1 MPGITRLCVFCGSSP
16 GSNPAITAATVEL
29 GSLLAEEGI
38 ELVYGGGSVGLMG
51 LLADTVLAA
60 GGRVTGVIPVGLFTR
75 EVGHP
80 GLTELVEVDSMH
92 ERKATMYQRSD
103 AFCAL
108 PGGLGTLEELAEI
121 TTWGQLGL
129 HRKPIGVLNV
139 DSFYDPLLALLDRAV
154 DDRLLKSKNR
164 ALLVDRATAGE
175 LLDALRSYDVT
186 LEPKWIEL
194 DQT

>member
-1 MPGITRLCVFCGSSP
+1 MPEIARLCVFCGSSP
-16 GSNPAITAATVEL
+16 GTNPAITAATEAL
-29 GSLLAEEGI
+29 GSLLVHEGI

-51 LLADTVLAA
+51 LLADTVLAG

-80 GLTELVEVDSMH
+80 GITELVEVASMH
-92 ERKATMYQRSD
+92 ERKATMYERSD
-103 AFCAL
+103 AFVAL

-129 HRKPIGVLNV
+129 HRKPVGVLNV
-139 DSFYDPLLALLDRAV
+139 DRFYDPLLALLDRAV
-154 DDRLLKSKNR
+154 ADRLLKTTNR
-164 ALLVDRATAGE
+164 ALLVDRTTPGE
-175 LLDALRSYDVT
+175 LLQALRHYDVR
-186 LEPKWIEL
+186 LEPKWIDL